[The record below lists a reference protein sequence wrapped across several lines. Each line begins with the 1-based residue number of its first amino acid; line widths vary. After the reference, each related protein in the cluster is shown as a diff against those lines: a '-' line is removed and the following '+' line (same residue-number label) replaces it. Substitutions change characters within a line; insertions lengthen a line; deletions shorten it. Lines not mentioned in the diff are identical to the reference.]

1 MHNYQCIILSVTE
14 IRMEANP
21 ISVILVTS
29 DSKGDRLLFR
39 YPYATDSRQHGE
51 ATQIRRRN
59 PYALTIAE
67 DLLQSQPP
75 QTTNIQHG
83 RLTGFT
89 DEVKAQTLVED
100 VNFVKIPPLLMFH
113 LGDKI

>member
-1 MHNYQCIILSVTE
+1 
-14 IRMEANP
+14 MEANP
-21 ISVILVTS
+21 ISVILVKS

-39 YPYATDSRQHGE
+39 FPYATDSRQHGE

-89 DEVKAQTLVED
+89 DEVKVHKCCTMSLCHTLYL
-100 VNFVKIPPLLMFH
+100 FQLVK
-113 LGDKI
+113 KI